1 MLLKSGRSDWLKS
14 LFARTPAARRRRSRP
29 SNRARAAA
37 NLLSQAPACESLEDR
52 VLLSGVTADIDGDG
66 QFTPL
71 GDGVLAARFMAGF
84 RGTDL
89 VEGAVNPAG
98 RRTDPDEIVA
108 FLQTPEMQDFLDLD
122 GDGEL
127 NAGTDGV
134 LLIRG
139 LARFSDS
146 VLTQNATGG
155 DATRTTPGHVSF
167 LVDNASTSDDTAAA
181 VEGVKLFV
189 PTEEGLLLNDPIGA
203 TIINFDRTSELGA
216 SVNVAADGNYTY
228 DPAASDE
235 LNQLSPSES
244 RVDSFTY
251 TINTAAGNQVVN
263 VLVAVAGAASDGQ
276 DLISTDDNTPI
287 GFEFEKGEPF
297 PEYNVL
303 DNDPGT
309 GLTVVA
315 FDETSALGASVEIDP
330 DGTLRYN
337 PTVSDKLNSL
347 NGTDVLQDTFTYTT
361 QNSQGQQQDP
371 VTVTV
376 DVSGAND
383 SPIASTFFATAT
395 AGGTSITLNPL
406 EFVSDIDAGDVLTI
420 IDAEVLSPFNSPPFG
435 TVTLNG
441 DGSVTYDLSSASRIN
456 DLIPAGEVFRFR
468 LDYRVQDSAG
478 QQDTASIFIDVTGQR
493 HPPVATRDD
502 YTDLSVVF
510 PEFTT
515 GIETFIDADLMRNDF
530 DIDGD
535 SVFMVSVGDFM
546 TQRGAT
552 VTINADGSF
561 LYDPTDSSELLDL
574 DAGDVVTDTFTY
586 TINDSSNDGESQ
598 GTAILEV
605 KGHDFARNPV
615 IDLAGLADTST
626 GGARITISSFE
637 IPALPPDNPTT
648 PAQEFVNIVDDTSG
662 NGLAVFLRSIGSTTL
677 LDSLTIIGT
686 TGNDTIRA
694 DTGFSLP
701 LYVFGQEGN
710 DDLLGGDAEDFLDG
724 GPGNDVLF
732 GGGEADVF
740 VGQSGNDIFDFEAI
754 DRIVDLQED
763 DQVLTQLSG
772 ALNRT
777 PTPAQLN
784 ATGEMTVRLV
794 DYGMFGNFVTITGPT
809 GYGFQL
815 DGSWN
820 STQHPNG
827 SETFS
832 GTNVFLKTAVGSIPL
847 GAVSLNAGPDTGAP
861 ISNRGPL
868 ITSSN
873 GLFSALDVL
882 TNNPIINEINQF
894 TGITFNSTQLQNQGL
909 TFGLKLGSEL
919 MANELSGFSAPLNNA
934 VPYLFG
940 QFNLGTNLVNFGG
953 DDNVSVSSS
962 NSVRLAFVFDP
973 ADPFFWLRGEVNGI
987 GGSIGFSR
995 QGNIPFRP
1003 SKKPDA
1009 VPSSKQIF
1017 GNVTGSIKLPV
1028 KEVFRVEGL
1037 LVLDYDRGYGPG
1049 NYSGNLDDELIP
1061 NEFARL
1067 FKGSSADLEDIVSA
1081 LSNTELGVNGA
1092 ITFTPDIGGGLGLSL
1107 PIASGTAMFFG
1118 GKTFAFQGGTDDPFA
1133 SIDLL
1138 QTLGLNPGT
1147 IESDGYFQVDTLDFR
1162 IEVEATQGNGKFGPF
1177 STTGDLSFVIDNE
1190 GMSLD
1195 FGLDTPVASSRF
1207 SGNVAFQDTTETIQ
1221 STFGTLQYR
1230 YPAGTFDLTARVS
1243 PLDVDFVVGTARA
1256 SMTLSITNREF
1267 VSLDSGSNV
1276 FTYRAGAVQ
1285 VGLSMSF
1292 TLRSPLLDVDLS
1304 ADVDFSVAGN
1314 GDIRFSGTLR
1324 GTIAFGFGPV
1334 GAEFGISND
1343 GIRLQIDWL
1352 GIDTNIPFP
1361 FFLHATPV
1369 ITGKQLADRDLLE
1382 AAALTAI
1389 TDEAIRRLNDSGL
1402 TNDEVAVLKSVTY
1415 RVEDRDNRELVVGYA
1430 SGLVVTLDRDAA
1442 GHGWFIDAT
1451 PEDDSEFD
1459 ATTRLADS
1467 DSQATDRI
1475 DLLSVVTHEL
1485 THVLEATWPEKDFEF
1500 GEVESELI
1508 HTGQRFA
1515 VEPSRSSDQRQ
1526 QA

>member
-1 MLLKSGRSDWLKS
+1 MSSQ
-14 LFARTPAARRRRSRP
+14 ART
-29 SNRARAAA
+29 
-37 NLLSQAPACESLEDR
+37 CEALEDR
-52 VLLSGVTADIDGDG
+52 LLLSGVTADIDGDG

-108 FLQTPEMQDFLDLD
+108 FLQTDEMQEFLDLD

-139 LARFSDS
+139 LARFTDT
-146 VLTQNATGG
+146 VLTQNATGSG
-155 DATRTTPGHVSF
+155 ATRTTPGHVTF
-167 LVDNASTSDDTAAA
+167 LADNASTSDDTAAA
-181 VEGVKLFV
+181 VEGMKLFV

-203 TIINFDRTSELGA
+203 TIISFDRTSMLGA

-287 GFEFEKGEPF
+287 GFEFEKGQPF
-297 PEYNVL
+297 PTYNVL
-303 DNDPGT
+303 DNDSGA

-315 FDETSALGASVEIDP
+315 FDETSVLGARIEIDP

-361 QNSQGQQQDP
+361 QNSQGQQQEP

-376 DVSGAND
+376 AVSGAND
-383 SPIASTFFATAT
+383 SPVASAFFATAT
-395 AGGTSITLNPL
+395 AGGTSITLDPL

-420 IDAEVLSPFNSPPFG
+420 IDADLVTPFDRPDFG

-456 DLIPAGEVFRFR
+456 DRIPAGDVFRVR
-468 LDYRVQDSAG
+468 LFYRVQDSAG
-478 QQDTASIFIDVTGQR
+478 HQDTADIFVDVTGQR
-493 HPPVATRDD
+493 HAPHANPDD
-502 YTDLSVVF
+502 YTVSSLI

-515 GIETFIDADLMRNDF
+515 GIRTFINAASAGLMRNDD

-535 SVFMVSVGDFM
+535 SVFMVSVGEFM

-552 VTINADGSF
+552 VTINVDGSF
-561 LYDPTDSSELLDL
+561 LYDPTGSSELLAL
-574 DAGDVVTDTFTY
+574 SAGDVVTDTFTY
-586 TINDSSNDGESQ
+586 TINDSANDGESQ

-615 IDLAGLADTST
+615 IDLSGLADTST
-626 GGARITISSFE
+626 GGARVTVSSFIVPLNPPQE
-637 IPALPPDNPTT
+637 I
-648 PAQEFVNIVDDTSG
+648 VNIVDETTG

-677 LDSLTIIGT
+677 LDSLTIRGT
-686 TGNDTIRA
+686 TNDTIRA
-694 DTGFSLP
+694 NTGLSLP
-701 LYVFGQEGN
+701 LYIFGEGGN
-710 DDLLGGDAEDFLDG
+710 DDLLGGDASDFIDG

-832 GTNVFLKTAVGSIPL
+832 GTNVFLKTAAGSIPL

-868 ITSSN
+868 VTSNN

-934 VPYLFG
+934 IPYLFA

-1037 LVLDYDRGYGPG
+1037 VVLDYDRNYGPG

-1067 FKGSSADLEDIVSA
+1067 FKDSSADLEDIVTA

-1092 ITFTPDIGGGLGLSL
+1092 ITFTPKIGGGLGLSL

-1147 IESDGYFQVDTLDFR
+1147 IKSDGYFQVDTLDFR
-1162 IEVEATQGNGKFGPF
+1162 VEVEATQGNGKFGPF
-1177 STTGDLSFVIDNE
+1177 STTGDLSFVIDNN
-1190 GMSLD
+1190 GMSLN

-1207 SGNVAFQDTTETIQ
+1207 SGNVAFQDTTETIA
-1221 STFGTLQYR
+1221 SPFGTLEYF
-1230 YPAGTFDLTARVS
+1230 YPAGTFELTARVS
-1243 PLDVDFVVGTARA
+1243 PLDIDFVVGTARA

-1267 VSLDSGSNV
+1267 VSLDFDSGV
-1276 FTYRAGAVQ
+1276 VTYQAGAVQ

-1304 ADVDFSVAGN
+1304 ANVDFSVAGN
-1314 GDIRFSGTLR
+1314 GEIRFSGTLR

-1361 FFLHATPV
+1361 FFLHASPV

-1382 AAALTAI
+1382 AVAITAI
-1389 TDEAIRRLNDSGL
+1389 TDEAIRRLEDSGL
-1402 TNDEVAVLKSVTY
+1402 TNDEVAVLRSVTY
-1415 RVEDRDNRELVVGYA
+1415 RVEDRDNREQIVGYA

-1451 PEDDSEFD
+1451 REDDSEFD
-1459 ATTRLADS
+1459 TLTRLADV
-1467 DSQATDRI
+1467 DSQAFDRI
-1475 DLLSVVTHEL
+1475 DLLSVIKHEL
-1485 THVLEATWPEKDFEF
+1485 THVLEATWPKKVFDF
-1500 GEVESELI
+1500 GEVETELI
-1508 HTGQRFA
+1508 GTGQRFA
-1515 VEPSRSSDQRQ
+1515 VEPSSSSDRRQ
-1526 QA
+1526 EG